1 MYDHHEDAVKI
12 AYYFV
17 WDTEAEVYDIIW
29 LCDDCAAE
37 RDGGLVI
44 SGYLL
49 PGDAKRC
56 EDCDRPNEAAVE
68 EYYKPSKAVNVGSR
82 TAWAPGGP
90 IPGVRGFK
98 PGNPL
103 DYIRRR

>member
-1 MYDHHEDAVKI
+1 MYDHDEDAVRI

-17 WDTEAEVYDIIW
+17 WNTEVGDYDVDW

-37 RDGGLVI
+37 QDSDLRI
-44 SGYLL
+44 SGYLS
-49 PGDAKRC
+49 PEDAKRC

-82 TAWAPGGP
+82 TAWAPGGS